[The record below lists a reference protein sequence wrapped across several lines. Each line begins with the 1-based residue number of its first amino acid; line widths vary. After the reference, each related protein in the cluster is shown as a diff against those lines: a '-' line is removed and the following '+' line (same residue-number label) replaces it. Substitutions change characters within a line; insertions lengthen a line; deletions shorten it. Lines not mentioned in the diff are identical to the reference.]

1 MATEIYKLFECSGTA
16 RVDFLVNA
24 DTKEIFAN
32 EINPL
37 PGTLY
42 HHLWRASGVSLH
54 GLLTELLDFADARYR
69 AKEDITMTFDSE
81 ILSQAASSKMKLKSE
96 SDQH

>member
-16 RVDFLVNA
+16 RVDFLVNKN
-24 DTKEIFAN
+24 TGEIFAN

-42 HHLWRASGVSLH
+42 HHLWRASGVSLNE
-54 GLLTELLDFADARYR
+54 LLTELLDLADARYR
-69 AKEDITMTFDSE
+69 ARGEVSMTFDSE
-81 ILSQAASSKMKLKSE
+81 ILTMATSSKAKLNISGN
-96 SDQH
+96 